1 MVLYRQFLVSSR
13 PESGIN
19 ALFAEKQTG
28 HFFETSLL
36 VVARR
41 SARNVLGF
49 ETMKKYRIDNM
60 CRSFDRGEIP
70 TLADVAR
77 FAGVSVMSVWRTMNG
92 ESAVSERTRCK
103 VAAALEAV
111 HYAPNDQAR
120 ILAGSRTVRIGVVH
134 NQDPRFLSEFLL
146 NLFNQSV
153 VNNVN
158 LVVTKDIRVDGMIF
172 LPSPYTDDLVTSAFR
187 EPDIPSVV
195 VGSAFTDEHVSAVY
209 GDDLE
214 AAYKMT
220 SHLIR
225 LGHHRIGFISGPRDN
240 MVSIRRLEGYRR
252 AISENGVDG
261 SDHLVVCG
269 DFTYRSG
276 LDTAQ
281 RLLDLS
287 NRPTAI
293 FASSDN
299 MAAAAITVA
308 FRLGLN
314 VPSDLTVTGFGNTT
328 IATLNWPEL
337 TTLKYPV
344 ADMAGLAIHALL
356 RHVRAVREGRAP
368 SAERSSMSLD
378 IVRRQSDAA
387 PRRMMT
393 RS

>member
-1 MVLYRQFLVSSR
+1 M
-13 PESGIN
+13 N
-19 ALFAEKQTG
+19 ALFAERQTG
-28 HFFETSLL
+28 HFFDISLL

-41 SARNVLGF
+41 APRNVPGF
-49 ETMKKYRIDNM
+49 ETMKKYRIDDT
-60 CRSFDRGEIP
+60 CRSFERGGIP

-92 ESAVSERTRCK
+92 ESAVSERTRRK
-103 VAAALEAV
+103 VVAALEAL

-134 NQDPRFLSEFLL
+134 NQDSRFLSEFLL
-146 NLFNQSV
+146 NLLDQSV

-172 LPSPYTDDLVTSAFR
+172 LPSPYTEDMVTSAFR
-187 EPDIPSVV
+187 EVDIPSVV
-195 VGSAFTDEHVSAVY
+195 VGSALTDEHVSAFY
-209 GDDLE
+209 GDDRE

-240 MVSIRRLEGYRR
+240 IVGIRRLEGYRR
-252 AISENGVDG
+252 AISENGADV
-261 SDHLVVCG
+261 SDHLVVSG

-276 LDTAQ
+276 LDAAQ

-287 NRPTAI
+287 ERPTAI

-299 MAAAAITVA
+299 MAAAAVALA
-308 FRLGLN
+308 FRRGLN
-314 VPSDLTVTGFGNTT
+314 VPCDLTVTGFGNTM
-328 IATLNWPEL
+328 IATSNWPEL
-337 TTLKYPV
+337 TTLAYPI

-368 SAERSSMSLD
+368 GVERSSMSLD

-387 PRRMMT
+387 PRLRGGRT
-393 RS
+393 C

>member
-1 MVLYRQFLVSSR
+1 
-13 PESGIN
+13 
-19 ALFAEKQTG
+19 
-28 HFFETSLL
+28 
-36 VVARR
+36 
-41 SARNVLGF
+41 
-49 ETMKKYRIDNM
+49 MKKYRIDDT
-60 CRSFDRGEIP
+60 CRSFERGGIP

-92 ESAVSERTRCK
+92 ESAVSERTRRK
-103 VAAALEAV
+103 VAAALEAL
-111 HYAPNDQAR
+111 HYAPNEQAR

-134 NQDPRFLSEFLL
+134 NQDSRFLSEFLL
-146 NLFNQSV
+146 NLLDQSV

-172 LPSPYTDDLVTSAFR
+172 LPSPYTEDMVTSAFR
-187 EPDIPSVV
+187 ELDIPSVV

-209 GDDLE
+209 GDDRE

-225 LGHHRIGFISGPRDN
+225 LGHYRIGFISGPRDN
-240 MVSIRRLEGYRR
+240 IVGIRRLEGYRR
-252 AISENGVDG
+252 AISENGADV
-261 SDHLVVCG
+261 SDHLVVSG

-287 NRPTAI
+287 ERPTAI

-299 MAAAAITVA
+299 MAAAAVAVA
-308 FRLGLN
+308 FRRGLN
-314 VPSDLTVTGFGNTT
+314 VPGDLTVTGFGNTT
-328 IATLNWPEL
+328 IATSNWPEL
-337 TTLKYPV
+337 TTLGYPV

-368 SAERSSMSLD
+368 SLERCSMSLD

-387 PRRMMT
+387 PRLRGGRT
-393 RS
+393 C

>member
-1 MVLYRQFLVSSR
+1 M
-13 PESGIN
+13 N
-19 ALFAEKQTG
+19 ALFAERQTG
-28 HFFETSLL
+28 HFFDISLL

-41 SARNVLGF
+41 SPRNVPGF
-49 ETMKKYRIDNM
+49 ETMKKYRIDDT
-60 CRSFDRGEIP
+60 CRSFERGGIP

-92 ESAVSERTRCK
+92 ESAVSERTRRK
-103 VAAALEAV
+103 VAAALEAL
-111 HYAPNDQAR
+111 HYAPNEQAR

-134 NQDPRFLSEFLL
+134 NQDSRFLSEFLL
-146 NLFNQSV
+146 NLLDQSV

-172 LPSPYTDDLVTSAFR
+172 LPSPYTENMVTSAFR
-187 EPDIPSVV
+187 ELDIPSVV

-209 GDDLE
+209 GDDRE

-240 MVSIRRLEGYRR
+240 IVGIRRLEGYRR
-252 AISENGVDG
+252 AISENGADV
-261 SDHLVVCG
+261 SDHLVVSG

-287 NRPTAI
+287 ERPTAI

-299 MAAAAITVA
+299 MAAAAVAVA
-308 FRLGLN
+308 FRRGLN
-314 VPSDLTVTGFGNTT
+314 VPGDLTVTGFGNTT
-328 IATLNWPEL
+328 IATSNWPEL
-337 TTLKYPV
+337 TTLGYPV

-368 SAERSSMSLD
+368 SLERSSMSLD

-387 PRRMMT
+387 PRLRGGRT
-393 RS
+393 C

>member
-1 MVLYRQFLVSSR
+1 
-13 PESGIN
+13 
-19 ALFAEKQTG
+19 
-28 HFFETSLL
+28 
-36 VVARR
+36 
-41 SARNVLGF
+41 
-49 ETMKKYRIDNM
+49 MKKYRIDNM

-92 ESAVSERTRCK
+92 ESAVSERTRRK
-103 VAAALEAV
+103 VAAALEAL

-120 ILAGSRTVRIGVVH
+120 ILAGSRTIRIGVVH
-134 NQDPRFLSEFLL
+134 NQDSLFLSEFLL

-158 LVVTKDIRVDGMIF
+158 LVVTKGMRVDGMIF
-172 LPSPYTDDLVTSAFR
+172 LPSPYSDDMVTSAFC
-187 EPDIPSVV
+187 ESDIPSVV
-195 VGSAFTDEHVSAVY
+195 VGSPFTDEDVSAVY
-209 GDDLE
+209 GDDRE

-240 MVSIRRLEGYRR
+240 MVGIRRLEGYRR
-252 AISENGVDG
+252 AVSENGVDG

-269 DFTYRSG
+269 DFTYQSG

-281 RLLDLS
+281 RLLGLS

-299 MAAAAITVA
+299 MAAAAMAVA

-328 IATLNWPEL
+328 IATSNWPEL

-356 RHVRAVREGRAP
+356 RHVRAVREGQAP
-368 SAERSSMSLD
+368 GVERSRMSLD

-387 PRRMMT
+387 PRRMMP
-393 RS
+393 RP

>member
-1 MVLYRQFLVSSR
+1 M
-13 PESGIN
+13 N
-19 ALFAEKQTG
+19 ALFAERQTG
-28 HFFETSLL
+28 HFFDISLL

-41 SARNVLGF
+41 SPRNVPGF
-49 ETMKKYRIDNM
+49 ETMKKYRIDDT
-60 CRSFDRGEIP
+60 CRSFERGGIP

-92 ESAVSERTRCK
+92 ESAVSERTRRK
-103 VAAALEAV
+103 VVAAIEAL

-120 ILAGSRTVRIGVVH
+120 ILAGSRTVRICIVH
-134 NQDPRFLSEFLL
+134 NQDSRFLSEFLL
-146 NLFNQSV
+146 NLLDQSV

-172 LPSPYTDDLVTSAFR
+172 LPSPYTEDMVTSAFR
-187 EPDIPSVV
+187 ELDIPSVV
-195 VGSAFTDEHVSAVY
+195 VGSALTDEHVSAFY
-209 GDDLE
+209 GDDRE

-240 MVSIRRLEGYRR
+240 IVGIRRLEGYRR
-252 AISENGVDG
+252 AISENGADV
-261 SDHLVVCG
+261 SDHLVVSG

-276 LDTAQ
+276 LDAAQ

-287 NRPTAI
+287 ERPTAI

-299 MAAAAITVA
+299 MAAAAVALA
-308 FRLGLN
+308 FRRGLN

-328 IATLNWPEL
+328 IATSNWPEL
-337 TTLKYPV
+337 TTLAYPI

-368 SAERSSMSLD
+368 GVERSSMSLD

-387 PRRMMT
+387 PRLRGGRT
-393 RS
+393 C

>member
-1 MVLYRQFLVSSR
+1 
-13 PESGIN
+13 
-19 ALFAEKQTG
+19 
-28 HFFETSLL
+28 
-36 VVARR
+36 
-41 SARNVLGF
+41 
-49 ETMKKYRIDNM
+49 MKKYRIDDT

-92 ESAVSERTRCK
+92 ESAVSERTRRK
-103 VAAALEAV
+103 VAAALEAL
-111 HYAPNDQAR
+111 HYAPNHQAR
-120 ILAGSRTVRIGVVH
+120 ILAGSRTIRIGVVH
-134 NQDPRFLSEFLL
+134 KQDPRFLSEFLL

-158 LVVTKDIRVDGMIF
+158 LVLAEGTGVDGMIF
-172 LPSPYTDDLVTSAFR
+172 LPSPYSDDWVTSALR
-187 EPDIPSVV
+187 EPGIPSVV
-195 VGSAFTDEHVSAVY
+195 VGSAFTDEHVGAVY
-209 GDDLE
+209 GDERE

-225 LGHHRIGFISGPRDN
+225 LGHHRIGFISGPRDH
-240 MVSIRRLEGYRR
+240 MVGMRRLEGYRR
-252 AISENGVDG
+252 AVDENGVDG
-261 SDHLVVCG
+261 SDHLVVYG

-276 LDTAQ
+276 LDAAR

-299 MAAAAITVA
+299 MAAAAIAVA
-308 FRLGLN
+308 SRLGLG
-314 VPSDLTVTGFGNTT
+314 VPSDLTVAGFGNTT
-328 IATLNWPEL
+328 IATSNWPEL

-368 SAERSSMSLD
+368 SVERSSMSLD

-387 PRRMMT
+387 PRL
-393 RS
+393 RSGKPY